1 MSLLVARLLHSS
13 DFGACCLPKRL
24 GRETPAQTLSH
35 AHGVA
40 RR

>member
-24 GRETPAQTLSH
+24 GRGTAAQTLSH
-35 AHGVA
+35 PNGVT
-40 RR
+40 RM